1 MSLDNTRQVDLA
13 KAFARSQAWV
23 STMQTRSVDPM
34 PRDMDGALAWGRRLG
49 LLPSPASV
57 TVPEE
62 SLVQS
67 ESLTVSAL
75 ELEERR
81 LKSLRADEIQLR
93 LDLQAGRLLRRE
105 DVEQRETVNAAE
117 FRHAACEYPLRAR
130 AVIERHLPDAVTVD
144 RIMSDLQ
151 PLAAELLNRSDP
163 TAALKGKSVEDVR
176 AILLKRVDE
185 LCQAL

>member
-1 MSLDNTRQVDLA
+1 MSQTTRQSDIAVV
-13 KAFARSQAWV
+13 FRRSQQWV
-23 STMQTRSVDPM
+23 SQMQTRSIDPM
-34 PRDMDGALAWGRRLG
+34 PRDMDAAVAWGRRLG
-49 LLPSPASV
+49 FMPESPVAEPASV
-57 TVPEE
+57 PAET
-62 SLVQS
+62 LG
-67 ESLTVSAL
+67 VSAL

-93 LDLQAGRLLRRE
+93 LDLQSGRLLRRE

-130 AVIERHLPDAVTVD
+130 AVIERYVTDAALVD

-163 TAALKGKSVEDVR
+163 TAALRGKTAPEIR
-176 AILLKRVDE
+176 AILLRRVDD
-185 LCQAL
+185 LCQILS